1 MTDDWWNEFWWNELE
16 PIEEQDRDE
25 YIEKASDRIVEEYM
39 RLWEEIEKR
48 ILADPESTKEI
59 KRVANKYNEKEE
71 IVLISMILQYFVKM
85 GIISQRDVKDMF
97 EGG

>member
-1 MTDDWWNEFWWNELE
+1 MTEEWWNEFWWNDLE
-16 PIEEQDRDE
+16 PIEDRN
-25 YIEKASDRIVEEYM
+25 EYM
-39 RLWEEIEKR
+39 KKEEERLFKELKRLWEEIEKR
-48 ILADPESTKEI
+48 ILRDPKSTAEI

-85 GIISQRDVKDMF
+85 GIISQRDVEDMF

>member
-1 MTDDWWNEFWWNELE
+1 MTEDWWNEFWWNDLE
-16 PIEEQDRDE
+16 PIEDRDE

-48 ILADPESTKEI
+48 ILADPKSVTEI

-71 IVLISMILQYFVKM
+71 IVLISMILKYFVKM
-85 GIISQRDVKDMF
+85 GIISQKDIKDIM
-97 EGG
+97 G